1 MSTYEVMMYLLR
13 IERDKVRE
21 VKEALDNL
29 K

>member
-1 MSTYEVMMYLLR
+1 MSTYEVMMYLLS